1 MAAKAAEQ
9 RVTFGNANE
18 VAYLHYRWQQVRQL
32 LSLVHKLGNIPTLLL
47 LLKVMTEALFTA
59 RMHPDIPLRRM
70 LHL

>member
-32 LSLVHKLGNIPTLLL
+32 LSLVHKLGNIPT
-47 LLKVMTEALFTA
+47 FT
-59 RMHPDIPLRRM
+59 PPPQSDD
-70 LHL
+70 